1 MLDFANIPLDKAT
14 PIQVQSIFDT
24 LVVQKDLVPKNSA
37 QVELYLDTSGSM
49 NNIARK
55 IPGAMRVCIQFA
67 DVIDQDKKLA
77 YYTFSSDLSREKT
90 LTIADSQT
98 DIMPSLGG
106 STNTAACV
114 KNAISNSGST
124 FFGNLFSVFGKKKTE
139 KKTLAIIITD
149 GEPDSIQE
157 LEEECN
163 KLPSNVFVQ
172 FVCIGN
178 FNLFAH
184 ETSAQVDSQVIE
196 NISSITVSEF
206 ISKIVSDDLVK
217 FLNA

>member
-1 MLDFANIPLDKAT
+1 MFNDLPLEKAT
-14 PIQVQSIFDT
+14 PMQVQAIFDE
-24 LVVQKDLVPKNSA
+24 LVIQKDLFPKNSA

-49 NNIARK
+49 HNVAGK

-67 DVIDQDKKLA
+67 DAIDQDKQLD
-77 YYTFSSDLSREKT
+77 YYTFNSSLRQERT

-98 DIMPSLGG
+98 DILPHLGG
-106 STNTAACV
+106 STNTASCV
-114 KNAISNSGST
+114 RNAIANSTPST
-124 FFGNLFSVFGKKKTE
+124 GFFSKLFGRGNNPP

-149 GEPDSIQE
+149 GEPDSISE
-157 LEEECN
+157 LEHECN

-178 FNLFAH
+178 FKLFEH
-184 ETSAQVDSQVIE
+184 ETSKQVDSQVIT
-196 NISSITVSEF
+196 NISSITVGEF
-206 ISKIVSDDLVK
+206 IAKIVSKDLVD